1 MRTMRGLALLALAG
15 VSTAVTPIEKVLSLM
30 TDMVDKGVAAKQ
42 DEEVKFSAF
51 DQWCT
56 NTVGAKQRAID
67 KQTDEIDALNAE
79 IEKCAADIRSLT
91 DRIQELDEDVDR
103 WKKDQKAATVVREKE
118 EADFKATVTDYTES
132 LTALAGAIATLKGES
147 HDRAQADFVQSL
159 IQVRSMPMI
168 PLETKRALTMFLQQP
183 VADSVPD
190 AMPDDRLAYEA
201 PEANA
206 YEFQSGGVVD
216 MLTKLED
223 EFKTKKADLEEEELK
238 AQHAF
243 AQIIQQLSDNIEN
256 GDHEISKKTTKRA
269 ETEQAKADAEGD
281 LAATMAERDEERTY
295 KADTEALCALKT
307 SDFHARQKLRAE
319 EIEAIKKAIEI
330 ISGGAVAGSGDKHLP
345 ALLQVKRAPALAQLR
360 SSNGQAPIQKQISEF
375 LAERARLSGS
385 SLLAQVAEHCASDPF
400 AKVKKMIKDLISKL
414 VQEATEE
421 AEHKGWCDTELTTN
435 KQTRNKKAEE
445 VNVLESEIEDLTA
458 TISQLTTDIAD
469 LTSALKDLAADMAEN
484 TAERSANKAENEQTI
499 GDAKAAQTAVE
510 AAMAVM
516 KDFYAKAAEATA
528 LSQVSAPADDA
539 PETFDKPY
547 TGLLPEGGNVVDFLE
562 VILSDFSRLESETS
576 AQESTESEEYK
587 AYMFESE
594 KDQALKENEKKHKS
608 ETLTN
613 KQSALH
619 SAQEELTLT
628 QQALS
633 KAVTYYEKLKP
644 TCVDTGITYE
654 ERVKRR
660 EAEMQSLQ
668 EALKILSGTDVDVA

>member
-1 MRTMRGLALLALAG
+1 
-15 VSTAVTPIEKVLSLM
+15 
-30 TDMVDKGVAAKQ
+30 
-42 DEEVKFSAF
+42 
-51 DQWCT
+51 
-56 NTVGAKQRAID
+56 
-67 KQTDEIDALNAE
+67 
-79 IEKCAADIRSLT
+79 
-91 DRIQELDEDVDR
+91 
-103 WKKDQKAATVVREKE
+103 
-118 EADFKATVTDYTES
+118 
-132 LTALAGAIATLKGES
+132 
-147 HDRAQADFVQSL
+147 
-159 IQVRSMPMI
+159 
-168 PLETKRALTMFLQQP
+168 MFLQQP

-190 AMPDDRLAYEA
+190 AMPDDRLSYEA

-256 GDHEISKKTTKRA
+256 ADHEISKKTTKRA
-269 ETEQAKADAEGD
+269 ETEQSKADAEGD
-281 LAATMAERDEERTY
+281 LASTMAERDEERTY

-307 SDFHARQKLRAE
+307 SDFHSRQKLRAE

-330 ISGGAVAGSGDKHLP
+330 ISSGAVAGSGEKHLP
-345 ALLQVKRAPALAQLR
+345 ALLQIKHAPVLAQLR

-375 LAERARLSGS
+375 LSERARLSGS

-400 AKVKKMIKDLISKL
+400 TKVKKMIKDLISKL

-435 KQTRNKKAEE
+435 KQTRDKKTEE

-499 GDAKAAQTAVE
+499 SDAKAAQTAVE

-516 KDFYAKAAEATA
+516 KDFYAKSAEATA
-528 LSQVSAPADDA
+528 LSQVLKAPADDA

-576 AQESTESEEYK
+576 AQESTEAEEYK
-587 AYMFESE
+587 AYMFEAE

-633 KAVTYYEKLKP
+633 KAITYYEKLKP
-644 TCVDTGITYE
+644 TCVDSGITYE

>member
-1 MRTMRGLALLALAG
+1 MRGLAFVALAG

-30 TDMVDKGVAAKQ
+30 NDMVDKGVAAKQ

-67 KQTDEIDALNAE
+67 KQTDEIEALNAE

-91 DRIQELDEDVDR
+91 DRIQELDEDVGR

-118 EADFKATVTDYTES
+118 QADFKATVTDYTES
-132 LTALAGAIATLKGES
+132 LTALAGAIATLKGQS

-159 IQVRSMPMI
+159 IQVRSLSLI
-168 PLETKRALTMFLQQP
+168 PIETKRALTMFLQQP

-190 AMPDDRLAYEA
+190 AMPDDRLSYEA

-256 GDHEISKKTTKRA
+256 ADHEISKKTTKRA
-269 ETEQAKADAEGD
+269 ETEQSKADAEGD
-281 LAATMAERDEERTY
+281 LASTMAERDEERTY

-307 SDFHARQKLRAE
+307 SDFHSRQKLRAE

-330 ISGGAVAGSGDKHLP
+330 ISSGAVAGSGEKHLP
-345 ALLQVKRAPALAQLR
+345 ALLQIKHAPVLAQLR

-375 LAERARLSGS
+375 LSERARLSGS

-400 AKVKKMIKDLISKL
+400 TKVKKMIKDLISKL

-435 KQTRNKKAEE
+435 KQTRDKKTEE

-499 GDAKAAQTAVE
+499 SDAKAAQTAVE

-516 KDFYAKAAEATA
+516 KDFYAKSAEATA
-528 LSQVSAPADDA
+528 LSQVLKAPADDA

-576 AQESTESEEYK
+576 AQESTEAEEYK
-587 AYMFESE
+587 AYMFEAE

-633 KAVTYYEKLKP
+633 KAITYYEKLKP
-644 TCVDTGITYE
+644 TCVDSGITYE